1 MRTVALDAEL
11 SERGRHTRVQLACAV
26 LRGAGRLRDF
36 GLLLLEGDWTS
47 QDAESTLTIIKNK
60 QSELVALLG
69 LGKCYDHEDK
79 KDEAIDLLENAF
91 DEACIL
97 EEPQQ
102 RMEMTKTIG
111 KELIEIYIKKATQC
125 EKYNLEQGL
134 QAY

>member
-1 MRTVALDAEL
+1 M
-11 SERGRHTRVQLACAV
+11 
-26 LRGAGRLRDF
+26 
-36 GLLLLEGDWTS
+36 
-47 QDAESTLTIIKNK
+47 
-60 QSELVALLG
+60 LG